1 MKRAN
6 VGLLEAA
13 EAMEKCSFQP
23 RKALQ
28 QLDSQK
34 RAREQAE
41 KAAQRELE
49 RTQADEAAADSS
61 AKVCVC
67 VCVCVRAVASVCG
80 TWLGGAQWRH
90 TLSACLERGRQ
101 NVPSRHG
108 YTHTHTHTHTHAIS
122 CPCMYICAYVLTN
135 DWLHTHTYI
144 HI

>member
-49 RTQADEAAADSS
+49 QSPSDLDMSLE
-61 AKVCVC
+61 
-67 VCVCVRAVASVCG
+67 
-80 TWLGGAQWRH
+80 H
-90 TLSACLERGRQ
+90 ETLLAFVNDPEVSL
-101 NVPSRHG
+101 S
-108 YTHTHTHTHTHAIS
+108 HTHTLPPQHPHLLSLSRLRTAS
-122 CPCMYICAYVLTN
+122 FACGKLQ
-135 DWLHTHTYI
+135 
-144 HI
+144 

>member
-67 VCVCVRAVASVCG
+67 VFVSVCARSRVCAV
-80 TWLGGAQWRH
+80 LG
-90 TLSACLERGRQ
+90 LEARSGDTHYLRVL
-101 NVPSRHG
+101 NVVDRM
-108 YTHTHTHTHTHAIS
+108 YQVDMDTHTHTHTHTHTIS

>member
-41 KAAQRELE
+41 KAEAEKAAQRERE
-49 RTQADEAAADSS
+49 KTEADEAIAQVCLCARARARACAPFVSGSCSDGSS
-61 AKVCVC
+61 TLIICV
-67 VCVCVRAVASVCG
+67 S
-80 TWLGGAQWRH
+80 
-90 TLSACLERGRQ
+90 
-101 NVPSRHG
+101 
-108 YTHTHTHTHTHAIS
+108 
-122 CPCMYICAYVLTN
+122 
-135 DWLHTHTYI
+135 
-144 HI
+144 

>member
-67 VCVCVRAVASVCG
+67 VCLCLCARGRECVRYLAWRRAVA
-80 TWLGGAQWRH
+80 
-90 TLSACLERGRQ
+90 
-101 NVPSRHG
+101 
-108 YTHTHTHTHTHAIS
+108 THI
-122 CPCMYICAYVLTN
+122 ICVS
-135 DWLHTHTYI
+135 
-144 HI
+144 